1 MSETTKTTD
10 KTFYSDNAK
19 NVLDGILAQF
29 ASGDIPDVIS
39 IAMFPSSN
47 SPCEN
52 WSLMNRI
59 TTILAGTFDART
71 FNQWLKVG
79 RKVSKGAKAFYI
91 LAPILKTYSVDKE
104 DGSDEKEKRQF
115 ISGFRALPVFR
126 VEDTE
131 GEPLPFETKFD
142 EQELP
147 LMHRAK
153 EWGITVKA
161 LPANTSYYG
170 FYAPDAEVIGLAT
183 PSEKTFFH
191 ELAHAAHKKVLG
203 ELKRGQNPLQE
214 IVAELSAAALCRMVG
229 KSSDDSTGNSY
240 RYIERYAKELQMSAH
255 KACMRVLSET
265 EKVLKLILHGEAEQA
280 TSADE
285 VEIEVNA

>member
-1 MSETTKTTD
+1 MLEKGT
-10 KTFYSDNAK
+10 TFYSQNAQ

-39 IAMFPSSN
+39 IAMFPSAN
-47 SPCEN
+47 SPSEN

-59 TTILAGTFDART
+59 TMVNAGTFDART

-79 RKVSKGAKAFYI
+79 RKVSKGAKSFHI
-91 LAPILKTYSVDKE
+91 LAPILKSYEVESKDRT
-104 DGSDEKEKRQF
+104 DEKEKRQF

-126 VEDTE
+126 HEDTE
-131 GEPLPFETKFD
+131 GEPLPFESKFN

-161 LPANTSYYG
+161 LPANKSYYG
-170 FYAPDAEVIGLAT
+170 FYAPDADVIGLAT

-191 ELAHAAHKKVLG
+191 ELAHAAHRKVRG
-203 ELKRGQNPLQE
+203 ELKGGQDPLQE
-214 IVAELSAAALCRMVG
+214 IVAELTAAALCRMVG
-229 KSSDDSTGNSY
+229 KSTDDLTGNSY
-240 RYIERYAKELQMSAH
+240 RYIERYAKEIEMNPH
-255 KACMRVLSET
+255 RVCMKVLSET
-265 EKVLKLILHGEAEQA
+265 EKVLKLILEGELNNETTAQM
-280 TSADE
+280 
-285 VEIEVNA
+285 